1 MQIKHLVIDWLI
13 DPQIA
18 FSTGIKKVMNEKE
31 LKKAPVYAYRA
42 LLASHNG
49 DTLDKFLIAYLIG
62 G

>member
-1 MQIKHLVIDWLI
+1 MIDWLI
-13 DPQIA
+13 DAQIA
-18 FSTGIKKVMNEKE
+18 FCTGIKKVMNEKE